1 MDNGIDPDVAAF
13 GQFMEGLADAVRAAG
28 ADIRAG
34 LDGLADA
41 VRLGAVKD
49 IVGDPDWKGGG

>member
-13 GQFMEGLADAVRAAG
+13 GQFMERLAEAVEAAG
-28 ADIRAG
+28 ADIRDG
-34 LDGLADA
+34 LETLADA

-49 IVGDPDWKGGG
+49 IVGDADWERD